1 MEWIKIGGGHPWRIF
16 PMSNVASSKLAIG
29 AAVLLLGG
37 AAIYFN
43 WQSSHAELARDQLAA
58 QVTQL
63 KAANVAEAMPELPV
77 MVSFHHALLGHSMV
91 ADFHSHAPT
100 DMAVVVDVMDA
111 ATRGHRQFEIGVG
124 PGSGGVHMG
133 PLERMR
139 FEPGDVLTLTHDG
152 YKPVVAEVGAR

>member
-1 MEWIKIGGGHPWRIF
+1 MP
-16 PMSNVASSKLAIG
+16 NAASTKLAIG

-58 QVTQL
+58 QVAQL
-63 KAANVAEAMPELPV
+63 KVANAAESMPELP
-77 MVSFHHALLGHSMV
+77 MTVSFHHALLGHSMV
-91 ADFHSHAPT
+91 ADFHNHAST
-100 DMAVVVDVMDA
+100 DMAVVVDVTDS
-111 ATRGHRQFEIGVG
+111 ATRSHRQFEIGVG
-124 PGSGGVHMG
+124 PGRGGVHMG

-152 YKPVVAEVGAR
+152 YKPVSVLVP